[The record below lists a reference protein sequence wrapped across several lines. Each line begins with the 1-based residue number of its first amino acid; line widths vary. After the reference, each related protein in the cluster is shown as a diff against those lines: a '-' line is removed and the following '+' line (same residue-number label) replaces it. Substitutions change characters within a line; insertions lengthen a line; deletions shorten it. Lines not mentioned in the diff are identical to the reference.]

1 MATTDNFIAAIEIG
15 SSKITGMVGRRMAD
29 GSIQILAC
37 AKENSGDCIRRGT
50 VHNVDKTSE
59 CLKNIKQRLQ
69 DVVKKN
75 ISKVYVCIGGQSLHS
90 VLNNGSRDLENDTKI
105 TQEIVDALN

>member
-37 AKENSGDCIRRGT
+37 AKENSAIAFA
-50 VHNVDKTSE
+50 E
-59 CLKNIKQRLQ
+59 EPFIM
-69 DVVKKN
+69 
-75 ISKVYVCIGGQSLHS
+75 
-90 VLNNGSRDLENDTKI
+90 
-105 TQEIVDALN
+105 